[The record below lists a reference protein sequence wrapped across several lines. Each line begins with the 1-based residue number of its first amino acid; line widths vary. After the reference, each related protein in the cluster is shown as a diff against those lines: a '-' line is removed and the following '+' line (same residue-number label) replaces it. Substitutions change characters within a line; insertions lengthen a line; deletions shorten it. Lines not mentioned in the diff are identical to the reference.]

1 MNAKNRLDYLDYM
14 KAICIVMILLIHA
27 ISYGNNYYGI
37 NSLPNSIIWNF
48 CFYTGR
54 PLFFIIS
61 GYLCKK
67 QKVESFY
74 FKRLKFLIIPF
85 LFFSCVKLAYTIF
98 LDGQYAHAD
107 SICLQLYDAFIL
119 GRLYWFPYTL
129 FIIDLI
135 MPLLWVDESNR
146 ALQKRPSK
154 ALFVLLATVILN
166 AVFNVV
172 GIEQNLKIIPFQL
185 TSVFQLI
192 PYYLL
197 GYLIKY
203 KKDDLVRFAN
213 SINVYLKVGTLLI
226 VSTTLAINNRMFS
239 IDNYL
244 LSLIFCLCSSYW
256 VYLLS
261 KRIKPNNLILKT
273 IGKYTL
279 QIHFLDPFIKVILF
293 STLEMVFPIN
303 NMIVILIAILNV
315 AVCTTLTKVVSRIP
329 FIKNCIGL

>member
-61 GYLCKK
+61 GYLCRK
-67 QKVESFY
+67 QEVKSFY
-74 FKRLKFLIIPF
+74 LKRFKSIIIPY
-85 LFFSCVKLAYTIF
+85 LFFSCVKLTYTI
-98 LDGQYAHAD
+98 LVNGKYAHAD
-107 SICLQLYDAFIL
+107 SISLQLYDAFIL

-129 FIIDLI
+129 FIIELI
-135 MPLLWVDESNR
+135 MPVLWVEESNR
-146 ALQKRPSK
+146 VLQKRPNR
-154 ALFVLLATVILN
+154 ALFVLIATVLLN
-166 AVFNVV
+166 VIFNVLD
-172 GIEQNLKIIPFQL
+172 IEQNLTKIPFQL

-226 VSTTLAINNRMFS
+226 VSTTLAINNSMFS

-261 KRIKPNNLILKT
+261 KRIKPNNLVLKT

-279 QIHFLDPFIKVILF
+279 QIHFLDPFIKVMLF
-293 STLEMVFPIN
+293 SIVELIIPIN
-303 NMIVILIAILNV
+303 NVIVIIIAVINV
-315 AVCTTLTKVVSRIP
+315 FVCTIFTIIVSKIP
-329 FIKNCIGL
+329 LAKKCFGL